1 VTMLEAIELSLN
13 ESGIEL
19 ELMIKYNQE
28 GLASYRILL
37 DHRKS
42 TESYDD
48 SLVNHFDKIPA

>member
-1 VTMLEAIELSLN
+1 MLEAIELSLN